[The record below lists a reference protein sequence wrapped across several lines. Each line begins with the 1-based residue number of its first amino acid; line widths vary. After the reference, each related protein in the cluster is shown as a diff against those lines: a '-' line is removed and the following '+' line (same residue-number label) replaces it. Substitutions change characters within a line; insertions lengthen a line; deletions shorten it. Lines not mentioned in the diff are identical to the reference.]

1 VARQLSLIVIPTY
14 NEVDNVEQLARE
26 ICAQPIK
33 VDLLFI
39 DDNSPDGTGQ
49 ILDRL
54 SKSNSRIQV
63 LHRGEKSGIGSAHL
77 AGIQWAYESGYRCLI
92 TMDSDFSHSPDLIS
106 RFLEQAQ
113 TSDVTVGSRFKCT
126 NSLIEW
132 NVFRKVL
139 THLGHYLT
147 KKLLGMP
154 YDATGGFRAYRLDS
168 IPREIFSEIQS
179 KGYSFFYESLYVL
192 SQRGVTI
199 KEIPIRLP
207 SRTYGHSKMRLM
219 DIVHGL
225 VFLVLF
231 TLRRR
236 LIPKLFKKSKRIASS
251 RGEITKPK

>member
-1 VARQLSLIVIPTY
+1 MARQLSLVVIPTY
-14 NEVDNVEQLARE
+14 NEADNVEQLALE

-92 TMDSDFSHSPDLIS
+92 TMDSDFSHSPYLII

-113 TSDVTVGSRFKCT
+113 TSDVTVGSRFKRT

-132 NVFRKVL
+132 NVFRTVL

-179 KGYSFFYESLYVL
+179 KGYSFFYESLYL
-192 SQRGVTI
+192 FYRKG
-199 KEIPIRLP
+199 IPIEEIAICLP
-207 SRTYGHSKMRLM
+207 SRTYGHSKMGLV

-225 VFLVLF
+225 AFLFLL
-231 TLRRR
+231 TWRYR
-236 LIPKLFKKSKRIASS
+236 LIPLLCKTSGRVVSK
-251 RGEITKPK
+251 